1 MYNLEFVFKATEY
14 TGKTWYR
21 LPIDWYAFND
31 ESIEVVEFKL
41 EPKIFIGN
49 KIVPKTQ
56 KLANA
61 GILILSGFYYT
72 K

>member
-49 KIVPKTQ
+49 
-56 KLANA
+56 
-61 GILILSGFYYT
+61 
-72 K
+72 